1 MKIKEGF
8 ILRKVGTDHVVVAVG
23 EASKAFHGM
32 IKLNETAAF
41 IWQLVEQGLEL
52 DEITDKMTETYDV
65 DAETARRCAADFIAQ
80 MEENGVLQGTNRC

>member
-52 DEITDKMTETYDV
+52 DEITAKMTETYDV
-65 DAETARRCAADFIAQ
+65 DEETARHSAASLIEK
-80 MEENGVLQGTNRC
+80 MKENGVLQ

>member
-23 EASKAFHGM
+23 EASKTFHGM
-32 IKLNETAAF
+32 IKLNDTAAF
-41 IWQLVEQGLEL
+41 LWRQVDEGLTL

-65 DAETARRCAADFIAQ
+65 DAETARRCAAYFIAQ
-80 MEENGVLQGTNRC
+80 MKENGVLQ